1 MADLTTLEIRL
12 SRLIKDDGRMVFMV
26 EVAPAAH
33 NMVEVLGLLEAA
45 KLHFFNQMNDNRRG

>member
-12 SRLIKDDGRMVFMV
+12 SRIIKDDGRMAFMV
-26 EVAPAAH
+26 EVLPASQ
-33 NMVEVLGLLEAA
+33 NIVEVLGLLEAA